1 MTANIK
7 ERRVTWRKYNILQIR
22 INLWW
27 RHRLVKA
34 FADLGFDFYIPK
46 FGHLKCYLQ
55 YVITYFKSE
64 EEVTI
69 SGKGDKE
76 LYMLEKFKFGQ

>member
-1 MTANIK
+1 MKKI
-7 ERRVTWRKYNILQIR
+7 NILQIR

-27 RHRLVKA
+27 RRKLVKS
-34 FADLGFDFYIPK
+34 FADLGFDLYIPK

-55 YVITYFKSE
+55 YVITYFKNE

-76 LYMLEKFKFGQ
+76 LYMSENFKFGQ